1 MAEIKAKVKIQILGG
16 SATPAPPVGTALGPH
31 GVNIMEFCKAFNAQ
45 TSGRKGETIPVVV
58 TIFKNRTFEFILKT
72 SPTSELIRKKINLKK
87 GSARPNTV
95 KVGKLTQQDVED
107 IAKVKFTDLNAVDLA
122 AAKKVVAGTARSM
135 GVEVLES

>member
-45 TSGRKGETIPVVV
+45 TTGRKGETIPVVI

-72 SPTSELIRKKINLKK
+72 SPTSELIKKKINLKK
-87 GSARPNTV
+87 GSSRPEV
-95 KVGKLTQQDVED
+95 KVGKLTQKDVED
-107 IAKVKFTDLNAVDLA
+107 IAKAKLSDLNAVDLA
-122 AAKKVVAGTARSM
+122 AAKKIVAGTARSM

>member
-1 MAEIKAKVKIQILGG
+1 MAEVKAKVKIQILGG

-45 TSGRKGETIPVVV
+45 TVQRKGETVPVEITVY
-58 TIFKNRTFEFILKT
+58 KNRTFEFILKT

-87 GSARPNTV
+87 GSARPEI
-95 KVGKLTQQDVED
+95 KVGKLNQKDLED
-107 IAKVKFTDLNAVDLA
+107 IAKAKLVDLNAVDLA
-122 AAKKVVAGTARSM
+122 AAKKIVAGTARSM